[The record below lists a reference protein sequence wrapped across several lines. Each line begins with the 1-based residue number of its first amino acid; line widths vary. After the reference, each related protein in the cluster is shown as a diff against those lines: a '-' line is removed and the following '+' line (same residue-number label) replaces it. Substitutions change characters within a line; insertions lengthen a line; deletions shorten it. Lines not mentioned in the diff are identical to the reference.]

1 MLKKLKAILK
11 QNKLVKYMY
20 EDVLNKRIINVYKTD
35 YSKNCLLSYSTLP
48 FRQRHKFLLHPNF
61 TENYVLADA
70 VRKFG
75 YNIDVYNN
83 SYSGKID
90 YSKYDL
96 LVGEGIPMSNFYV
109 KGKNAN
115 TKVIY
120 YATGAHPLVQNYRS
134 MDAVLKFA
142 QKTGSYLPNSGRMVP
157 DSWAVSP
164 SLADAL
170 MILGNETTKQSFD
183 AINKESKKYTLYP
196 PFYANNVINDFSKK
210 SKKDFLW
217 FGSFG
222 LVHKD
227 LNTVL
232 DVFLN
237 NPDLTLHVCGRISE
251 EKNFMGIYDSKL
263 NSVDNIM
270 LHGYLSVN
278 SHEFKKLM
286 ENCAF
291 TILSSC
297 SEGCSTAVATVM
309 GNGGLI
315 PIISREC
322 GFTIKNGFYV
332 EPANYDD
339 IEKKVREAVEISDT
353 KIIEYTKENINFV
366 NREFSVE
373 KYKENVNMILSTIMG
388 GL

>member
-1 MLKKLKAILK
+1 
-11 QNKLVKYMY
+11 MY
-20 EDVLNKRIINVYKTD
+20 ENVLNKRIINVYKTD
-35 YSKNCLLSYSTLP
+35 CSKNCLLSYSTLP
-48 FRQRHKFLLHPNF
+48 FRQRHKLLLHPNF
-61 TENYVLADA
+61 TENYVIADA
-70 VRKFG
+70 LRKLG

-96 LVGEGIPMSNFYV
+96 LIGEGIPMSNFYV
-109 KGKNAN
+109 KGKNAK

-134 MDAVLKFA
+134 MNSVLKFA
-142 QKTGSYLPNSGRMVP
+142 QKTRKYLPESGRMVS
-157 DSWAVSP
+157 DTWALSP

-170 MILGNETTKQSFD
+170 MILGDETTKKSFD
-183 AINKESKKYTLYP
+183 AINKEDKKYILNP
-196 PFYANNVINDFSKK
+196 PFYANNVIDDFSKK

-237 NPDLTLHVCGRISE
+237 NPDLTLHVCGRIFE
-251 EKNFMGIYDSKL
+251 EKDFMEIYDGKL
-263 NSVDNIM
+263 KSAKNIM

-278 SHEFKKLM
+278 SNEFKGLM
-286 ENCAF
+286 EKCAF

-297 SEGCSTAVATVM
+297 SEGCSTAVVTVM

-332 EPANYDD
+332 ETADYDD
-339 IEKKVREAVEISDT
+339 IEKKIRDAVEISDL
-353 KIIEYTKENINFV
+353 KIIDYSKENIDYV
-366 NREFSVE
+366 NKEFSVE
-373 KYKENVNMILSTIMG
+373 KYRENVNTILSTIIRG
-388 GL
+388 F

>member
-20 EDVLNKRIINVYKTD
+20 ENVLNKRIINVYKTD
-35 YSKNCLLSYSTLP
+35 CSKNCLLSYSTLP
-48 FRQRHKFLLHPNF
+48 FRQKHKLLLHPNF
-61 TENYVLADA
+61 TENYVIADA
-70 VRKFG
+70 LRKLG

-83 SYSGKID
+83 SYSGKIA

-96 LVGEGIPMSNFYV
+96 LIGEGIPMSNFYV
-109 KGKNAN
+109 KGKNAK

-134 MDAVLKFA
+134 MNSVLKFA
-142 QKTGSYLPNSGRMVP
+142 QKTGKYLPESGRMVS
-157 DSWAVSP
+157 DTWAVSP

-170 MILGNETTKQSFD
+170 MILGDETTKKSFD
-183 AINKESKKYTLYP
+183 AINREGKKYILNP
-196 PFYANNVINDFSKK
+196 PFYASNVIDDFSKK

-251 EKNFMGIYDSKL
+251 EKDFMEIYDGKL
-263 NSVDNIM
+263 KSAKNIM

-278 SHEFKKLM
+278 SNEFKRLM
-286 ENCAF
+286 EKCAF

-297 SEGCSTAVATVM
+297 SEGCSTAVVTVM

-315 PIISREC
+315 PIISMEC

-332 EPANYDD
+332 ETANYDD
-339 IEKKVREAVEISDT
+339 IEKKIRDAVEISDL
-353 KIIEYTKENINFV
+353 KIIDYSKENIDYV
-366 NREFSVE
+366 NKEFSVE
-373 KYKENVNMILSTIMG
+373 KYRENVNMILSTIIRG
-388 GL
+388 F